1 MKLLRKPVRESSFFR
16 PKNRN
21 FLGRK
26 VGKPTLCPNSRD
38 NPRRKRIDLGLT
50 CRRKLPMTYIDLYAQ
65 CVRPS
70 EERGEEKSLVAFPG
84 EHGRGKRMENR
95 AATLLIFRDLYVTRR
110 SSVKM
115 VARQEQPIWDPD
127 R

>member
-1 MKLLRKPVRESSFFR
+1 
-16 PKNRN
+16 
-21 FLGRK
+21 
-26 VGKPTLCPNSRD
+26 
-38 NPRRKRIDLGLT
+38 
-50 CRRKLPMTYIDLYAQ
+50 MTHIDLYAQ

-70 EERGEEKSLVAFPG
+70 EQERGEEKSLVAFSG
-84 EHGRGKRMENR
+84 EHGRGKRMENG